1 MPFRPSPGAAATAAL
16 IVAGFALCVV
26 VNLPGHLSFDSIV
39 QLYEGRTGVYGNWH
53 PPMMSWLLGVFD
65 WLVPGTSLFVVFDA
79 ALLFGSLAA
88 LLWLHPR
95 ASWAAAGILA
105 LCLLTPQFLLYQ
117 GIVWKDVLFADLS
130 VAGFVCLAV
139 AGERWPRLR
148 WRFTLATLG
157 FGLLI
162 VATLVRQ
169 NGALVLPAGAATL
182 AWFAW
187 TQSARHKIRAAA
199 TYGLC
204 ALIGASLAVIAIHSA
219 LALRVA
225 GNPSPTVQF
234 RLLQFYDL
242 IGALKTEP
250 TLALPRFDDDD
261 PELEQLMR
269 TDGVKLYTAQ
279 RNDTLV
285 QSARLQR
292 AYFDLPD
299 ETIPAQWHDLI
310 VQHPGLYLRVRTEV
324 FRWIVLTPD
333 LAACPP
339 VYTGV
344 SGPPEMMRKL
354 GLTTRFDGRD
364 TALGKYAA
372 AFMGTPVWSH
382 AAYAV
387 LAIGLLVILF
397 VRRRLGD
404 IALAFLLLAA
414 FAFAASFFV
423 ISIACDYRYLYV
435 LDLATLVAAFH
446 VALDWRSAWEAIKKL
461 TAAAK

>member
-1 MPFRPSPGAAATAAL
+1 MPFRLSPSAAATAAL
-16 IVAGFALCVV
+16 IVAGFVLCVV
-26 VNLPGHLSFDSIV
+26 VNFPGHLSFNSVV
-39 QLYEGRTGVYGNWH
+39 QLFEGRTGIYGNWH
-53 PPMMSWLLGVFD
+53 PPMMSWLLEIFD
-65 WLVPGTSLFVVFDA
+65 AIMPGTGLFVIFDA
-79 ALLFGSLAA
+79 GLLFASLAGLLWLNPRPSLAA
-88 LLWLHPR
+88 
-95 ASWAAAGILA
+95 AAVLA

-139 AGERWPRLR
+139 AGERWPRQR
-148 WRFTLATLG
+148 WRFALAALG

-187 TQSARHKIRAAA
+187 TQSARHKNRAAA

-269 TDGVKLYTAQ
+269 SDGVRLYTAQ

-292 AYFDLPD
+292 AYFDSPD
-299 ETIPAQWHDLI
+299 DIISAQWHDLI
-310 VQHPGLYLRVRTEV
+310 VQHPGLYLRVRSEV

-333 LAACPP
+333 LAACRPI
-339 VYTGV
+339 YTGV
-344 SGPPEMMRKL
+344 SGPPQMMRRL

-364 TALGKYAA
+364 TALGNYSQK
-372 AFMGTPVWSH
+372 FMGTPVFSH
-382 AAYAV
+382 GAYAV
-387 LAIGLLVILF
+387 LALGLLVVLF
-397 VRRRLGD
+397 ARRRAAD

-414 FAFAASFFV
+414 FAFTASFFV

-446 VALDWRSAWEAIKKL
+446 VALDWRTAW
-461 TAAAK
+461 AAVRPQHFR